1 MWEIALI
8 LLGVAAV
15 DLAGA
20 VSPGPG
26 FVSLTRV
33 AASHGRRA
41 GLKCALGLAVG
52 SSLWAAAA
60 LFGLAALFAAAP
72 WAQAALKLGGAIYLI
87 WLAFKL
93 WSNSDAPDADAPKAI
108 ARPFRGAVLVQMA
121 NPKTAVFFGSIFITV
136 LPAHP
141 SPMMAAGIVAT
152 VLFTE
157 IAWFSLLAL
166 AFGAAPVQARYRA
179 LRGRI
184 DRVCGALMAALGA
197 RLAWS

>member
-1 MWEIALI
+1 MRWTTSA
-8 LLGVAAV
+8 
-15 DLAGA
+15 
-20 VSPGPG
+20 
-26 FVSLTRV
+26 
-33 AASHGRRA
+33 
-41 GLKCALGLAVG
+41 
-52 SSLWAAAA
+52 
-60 LFGLAALFAAAP
+60 
-72 WAQAALKLGGAIYLI
+72 
-87 WLAFKL
+87 
-93 WSNSDAPDADAPKAI
+93 APDADAPKAI
-108 ARPFRGAVLVQMA
+108 ARPFRGAVLVQMG